1 VDPQREPEPVETLVA
16 RVRGGRAPSQDD
28 VQAVVGVL
36 RQWLARRGLQ
46 SEEVEEVAADAVL
59 RLITAAEAERLDPAR
74 PAGAW
79 LRVVAD
85 HLALDALQQR
95 RRRGQTVAYDEQAH
109 DLAGDDDR
117 VAALFDE
124 WAAADDVARALRR
137 AGDAGQHEIVRAIAT
152 WLDLA
157 AADGEAPSSRR
168 VAERMGVSHMTVQ
181 RALRAF
187 RELLRP

>member
-1 VDPQREPEPVETLVA
+1 M
-16 RVRGGRAPSQDD
+16 
-28 VQAVVGVL
+28 QAVLGVL
-36 RQWLARRGLQ
+36 RKWLAPRGLQ
-46 SEEVEEVAADAVL
+46 SEDIEEVAADAVL
-59 RLITAAEAERLDPAR
+59 RLITAAEAERLDPTR

-85 HLALDALQQR
+85 HLALDALRQR
-95 RRRGQTVAYDEQAH
+95 RRRGQTVAYEEWAH
-109 DLAGDDDR
+109 DRVRDDDQ

-124 WAAADDVARALRR
+124 WAAADDVARAMRR
-137 AGDAGQHEIVRAIAT
+137 AGDSGQHEIVRAIAT

-187 RELLRP
+187 RKLLRP